1 MDCRN
6 RAPAPA
12 TAAVVF
18 ACGLLVSG
26 CSPQETSDRP
36 QETSDH
42 PQGTSHEALTD
53 AERAAVISAVDS
65 AVRAFRQADLDLD
78 GQGVVD
84 HLWPEF
90 YMYGDGVRSEYPTV
104 RDNILAFMAGLKSF
118 DTEWSD
124 VEVVPLGRDAALA
137 SFLFRDSIVTV
148 EGALVRS
155 QGPTTLIWQRRGAE
169 WRLLYADADHYQ
181 VAKAEAEAD
190 SAGGQP

>member
-1 MDCRN
+1 MNCRN

-12 TAAVVF
+12 TATVVF

-26 CSPQETSDRP
+26 CSPQETSD
-36 QETSDH
+36 H
-42 PQGTSHEALTD
+42 PQGTSHDALTD
-53 AERAAVISAVDS
+53 AERAAIISAVDS

-78 GQGVVD
+78 GEGVVD

-90 YMYGDGVRSEYPTV
+90 YMYGDGVRSEYPAV
-104 RDNILAFMAGLKSF
+104 RDNILAFMTGLKSF

-181 VAKAEAEAD
+181 VADAD
-190 SAGGQP
+190 SARDQP

>member
-6 RAPAPA
+6 GAPASA
-12 TAAVVF
+12 TAVVVF
-18 ACGLLVSG
+18 ACGLLASG
-26 CSPQETSDRP
+26 CSPQGTSDP
-36 QETSDH
+36 

-53 AERAAVISAVDS
+53 AERAAVVSAVDS

-90 YMYGDGVRSEYPTV
+90 YMYGDGVRSGYPTV

-124 VEVVPLGRDAALA
+124 VEVVPLGRDVALA
-137 SFLFRDSIVTV
+137 SFLFRDSIVTA

-169 WRLLYADADHYQ
+169 WRLLYADADHYE
-181 VAKAEAEAD
+181 VAEAEAEAD
-190 SAGGQP
+190 SARDQP